1 MIVRG
6 TRNSSGDG
14 TAVMAATAAQ
24 RLTVGPFVQL
34 QNKGAA
40 DVNVKL
46 LLGATEIYDVL
57 LEPKIALVLTDFPSA
72 NGGVGQ
78 ALFVNLDAA
87 VDVYYQIQTD
97 MVTSV

>member
-6 TRNSSGDG
+6 SRNTQGDDD
-14 TAVMAATAAQ
+14 AVVTATAAQ
-24 RLTVGPFVQL
+24 RLAVGPFVQL

-46 LLGATEIYDVL
+46 LLGATEIYDLL
-57 LEPKIALVLTDFPSA
+57 LEPKIALVLTDFPRE

-78 ALFVNLDAA
+78 ALYVNLDAA
-87 VDVYYQIQTD
+87 VNVYYQIEVETA
-97 MVTSV
+97 